1 MKVHSAGDYTDEGE
15 DLEPEKEEEDE
26 EQRDIVAT
34 YVNNLL
40 KDAILNFSQ
49 AHEQSD
55 LTRGSGSDSGSSPV
69 QLQTTTLRRAE
80 SLELIPSRTG
90 GSNRAW
96 FQSRLGSNRT
106 GGSNRLGRTRGV
118 PRGGGDT

>member
-80 SLELIPSRTG
+80 SLELIPEAHKHSPPLAQAHPASFWSFWG
-90 GSNRAW
+90 
-96 FQSRLGSNRT
+96 
-106 GGSNRLGRTRGV
+106 
-118 PRGGGDT
+118 